1 MGFLK
6 FMKKR
11 EGAERSKGKSQ
22 AKPEMKIKNFE
33 DLPPLPPLERLTAM
47 PRKEPSLPKLPTAP
61 SELKS
66 PFEEKKKRQMP
77 EELKIPDFPDIK
89 KLKEIDEDKLAEMF
103 PSGRETFDQ
112 EELLSRE
119 TMQHELARIHEKEDI
134 KEKIS
139 PLFIKISGFNSVIGD
154 IDFMKNEIK
163 SGTAMLDKL
172 NEIKNEQDK
181 HFSEWRSNMKEIERK
196 LMYIDRVIFETK
208 HY

>member
-11 EGAERSKGKSQ
+11 EGTERSKGKSQ

-33 DLPPLPPLERLTAM
+33 DLPPLPPLERLTSM

-119 TMQHELARIHEKEDI
+119 TMQHELARI
-134 KEKIS
+134 
-139 PLFIKISGFNSVIGD
+139 NSVIGD